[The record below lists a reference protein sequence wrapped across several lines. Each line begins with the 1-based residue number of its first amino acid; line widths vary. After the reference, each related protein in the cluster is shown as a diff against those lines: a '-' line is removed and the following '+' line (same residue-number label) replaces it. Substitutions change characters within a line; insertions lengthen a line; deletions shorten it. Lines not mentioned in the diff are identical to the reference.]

1 MGFLDKLA
9 KVANEMNTWAA
20 RQQSDAEQNFQRG
33 YNSVSP
39 SSLSNQNLKAAY
51 LACGTSA
58 YECGKKKAYAEEMQ
72 RRNLR
77 P

>member
-9 KVANEMNTWAA
+9 QVVSEMSVSVE
-20 RQQSDAEQNFQRG
+20 RKKAEIERDIERG
-33 YNSVSP
+33 YRSVYP
-39 SSLSNQNLKAAY
+39 SNMSNQGLKDAY
-51 LACGTSA
+51 LACGSSA
-58 YECGKKKAYAEEMQ
+58 YERGKKKAYAEELQ